1 MISRGELLAKW
12 EREGREELGKAL
24 IQRKREFLIGVD
36 SAREE
41 EKVAVDFLAWHL
53 VRRRKGARGAMVV
66 PTYGDWRDTQRRWLG
81 QELGEQVE
89 ELRVA
94 TEGGGGKEV
103 GGEDVGKASD
113 VVIYSYARFLNL
125 LDRCKGRIPFRFVV
139 FMGFDE
145 ILTGVNSYQ
154 ADAIGVYLG
163 RLDERFRP
171 RCLFLIKHPEVQ
183 GMEVYLEKS
192 FPDVQT
198 FKFGTRTLVEEAT
211 VGYKAILWTGR
222 RRERFEERVL
232 RLCSV
237 IEAQGG
243 EWEKGGVIDVVVPKK
258 LRAEVRRTLQAREWG
273 RRFQVQGAGNNDPGA
288 GGRVVVWLYGR
299 TWWWMERIARQV
311 ATYERGTKVLVV
323 GEEEKLQYFHL
334 HYGARWTEKLEQ
346 LRTWNFHRIVG
357 ENRKKTAARFAEWLR
372 EQEAP
377 LTEWGEVGVVVTGK
391 ERRRELEVAC
401 WEKGMGVKVQS
412 FGEGGREPGRRV
424 WMWVEGRVS
433 GTEVARSVAGVPE
446 GAEIGLVGERG
457 KLRRVKE
464 AMGCRRAPDDEGL
477 KDLVLCL
484 LRRWRGR
491 GEFWE
496 LVRRSYAYHWTYN
509 WRWFKETKVKAVL
522 KELEGWRLMK
532 SVWDE
537 EDEARRRKKAE
548 RRQREAAYEV
558 EGAGEEEQEEAGK
571 EREGRK
577 KQSSYRCTKAGRELS
592 KGLITFTRFRWGVK
606 QLLRL
611 VKERR
616 LTEQALTK
624 VVAELAGST
633 ERDFFKALKLLKK
646 KELTPERAL
655 YLSEHEKIKPF
666 EGTLWGFRR
675 AFITLQGM
683 FKNFPEFKGIVRAV
697 RYPVVVRR
705 AMEQEKEDEVVEQGQ
720 ERWVHKPGS
729 YETDLSAII
738 RELEKRWEELNEE
751 KESRWL
757 VKKAYMT
764 YREVAKE
771 LRRSPRSIA
780 KWMNR
785 FVLNPNPWELER
797 LPAVLREALKK
808 LQEKVCERDYYR
820 GAHRPQKILLFIG
833 EGAIFEEAKKRLE
846 RRCGNCERFVKA
858 RQKCLLWHC
867 AELGPGKMAVLVR
880 GREARVCRSATAC
893 EYYVRRGKNILVAVE
908 RFPRW
913 RVGVKGKKRWG
924 CVRPGCKGRLRGRLK
939 RGYTARCGECG
950 TKYQRISNQKV
961 RIEIHQLKQLEA
973 DLRAIRGYLPR
984 RLKRAFRAA
993 RRPRVAKAYL
1003 LLDGYETRLTKTG
1016 LEVVYGL
1023 EKLVYKWRDLGHVSV
1038 REDWVLYERLVE
1050 QGVSVSFAA
1059 REDPGYEETLPELVE
1074 AVERARGRGVV
1085 KVYWCS
1091 LVLSVVLSTLDLLA
1105 EDSVGGSLLEG
1116 SWDFQARVKKAVWDQ
1131 VEQVVEFFRRGR
1143 FDAGAFRALE
1153 ARVNKICT
1161 QVIRE
1166 TLYEVSGDERIV
1178 NPEIGRT
1185 RGRKAGGRIF
1195 ETPVEIAKAATCFDA
1210 AANWAF
1216 RTNRYKLRGINAR
1229 AGWGWRSVP
1238 FASHAPKDKP
1248 GLSAHLDFEEVARLV
1263 VRNRLF
1269 GAFLRGEVKGE
1280 DFLEVPT
1287 EPLFAVFAPRPRTM
1301 KWVRELVEQ
1310 TLMREQEY
1318 GGRAMRLEEAH
1329 RTHVEQLVVVLL
1341 AGGDSCARYQPLVYR
1356 PARESLKQ
1364 GEEFKQLGALVWDYV
1379 KDCPW
1384 REEVWKWFGKV
1395 WRPIEGW
1402 FNG

>member
-12 EREGREELGKAL
+12 EREGREKLGKAL

-36 SAREE
+36 SVREE

-53 VRRRKGARGAMVV
+53 VRRRKGARGVMVV
-66 PTYGDWRDTQRRWLG
+66 PTYGDWRDTQRHWLG
-81 QELGEQVE
+81 QELGEQVG
-89 ELRVA
+89 ELIVA

-103 GGEDVGKASD
+103 VGEGVGKASD
-113 VVIYSYARFLNL
+113 VVIYSYAGFLNL

-183 GMEVYLEKS
+183 GMEVYLEKC

-198 FKFGTRTLVEEAT
+198 FKFGTRALVEEAT
-211 VGYKAILWTGR
+211 GSYEAIPWTGR
-222 RRERFEERVL
+222 RRERFEERVR
-232 RLCSV
+232 RLCTM
-237 IEAQGG
+237 IEAQGE
-243 EWEKGGVIDVVVPKK
+243 EWEGGGVIDVVVPKK
-258 LRAEVRRTLQAREWG
+258 LREEVRRTLRAKEWG
-273 RRFQVQGAGNNDPGA
+273 RRFQVQGSESDGPRAGE
-288 GGRVVVWLYGR
+288 RVVVWLYGR
-299 TWWWMERIARQV
+299 AWWWMERIAREV

-323 GEEEKLQYFHL
+323 GEEQKLHYFQL
-334 HYGARWTEKLEQ
+334 HYGARWTEKLER
-346 LRTWNFHRIVG
+346 LRTRNFHRVVG
-357 ENRKKTAARFAEWLR
+357 ENRKETAARFAGWLR

-377 LTEWGEVGVVVTGK
+377 LTEWREVGVVVTGK

-412 FGEGGREPGRRV
+412 FGEGVREPGRRV

-446 GAEIGLVGERG
+446 GAEIGLVGDRG

-509 WRWFKETKVKAVL
+509 WEWFKETKVKAVL

-548 RRQREAAYEV
+548 RRRREAAYEI
-558 EGAGEEEQEEAGK
+558 EGAGEEEQEEVGK
-571 EREGRK
+571 EREGEE

-592 KGLITFTRFRWGVK
+592 KGLITFTRFRWGIK

-616 LTEQALTK
+616 LTEKVLTK

-675 AFITLQGM
+675 AFITLQSI
-683 FKNFPEFKGIVRAV
+683 FKNFPEFEGIVRAV

-705 AMEQEKEDEVVEQGQ
+705 AMEQKTEDEAAEQGQ

-738 RELEKRWEELNEE
+738 RELEKRWEELNEK
-751 KESRWL
+751 KEDRWL
-757 VKKAYMT
+757 VQKAYMT

-771 LRRSPRSIA
+771 LCRSPRSIA

-785 FVLNPNPWELER
+785 FVLNPNQWELER
-797 LPAVLREALKK
+797 LPAVLQEALKK
-808 LQEKVCERDYYR
+808 LQGKVCERDYYR
-820 GAHRPQKILLFIG
+820 GAHRPQKILLFMG
-833 EGAIFEEAKKRLE
+833 KGTIFEEAKKRLE
-846 RRCGNCERFVKA
+846 QRCGNCERFVKA
-858 RQKCLLWHC
+858 WQKCLLWHC
-867 AELGPGKMAVLVR
+867 AGLTPGKMTPLVR

-908 RFPRW
+908 RFATW
-913 RVGVKGKKRWG
+913 RVGVKGRKRWG

-950 TKYQRISNQKV
+950 TKYQQISKKKV

-1003 LLDGYETRLTKTG
+1003 LLDGNETRLTKAG
-1016 LEVVYGL
+1016 LEVVYGT
-1023 EKLVYKWRDLGHVSV
+1023 EKLVYRWRELGHVSV

-1050 QGVSVSFAA
+1050 QGVSVSFAT
-1059 REDPGYEETLPELVE
+1059 REDPIYEETLPELVE
-1074 AVERARGRGVV
+1074 AVERARAGGVV
-1085 KVYWCS
+1085 EVYWCS
-1091 LVLSVVLSTLDLLA
+1091 LILSVILSTLDLLA
-1105 EDSVGGSLLEG
+1105 KDTVGGSLLEG

-1131 VEQVVEFFRRGR
+1131 VEQVVEFFRRGQ

-1153 ARVNKICT
+1153 ARLNKIYT
-1161 QVIRE
+1161 QVMRK
-1166 TLYEVSGDERIV
+1166 TLYEICGDERIV
-1178 NPEIGRT
+1178 SPEVGRT

-1195 ETPVEIAKAATCFDA
+1195 ETPVEIAKAGSCLDA

-1216 RTNRYKLRGINAR
+1216 RTNRYKLRTINAR

-1238 FASHAPKDKP
+1238 FASHVPKDKP
-1248 GLSAHLDFEEVARLV
+1248 GLAAHLDFEEVARLV

-1269 GAFLRGEVKGE
+1269 GAFLRGELQVE
-1280 DFLEVPT
+1280 DFQEVPA
-1287 EPLFAVFAPRPRTM
+1287 ELLFAIFAPRPRTM
-1301 KWVRELVEQ
+1301 KRVRELVEQ
-1310 TLMREQEY
+1310 ALTRDHEY
-1318 GGRAMRLEEAH
+1318 GGRRMRVEKAH
-1329 RTHVEQLVVVLL
+1329 KSHVEQLVGVLL
-1341 AGGDSCARYQPLVYR
+1341 TGEEGYARYRPLVYQ
-1356 PARESLKQ
+1356 PARESLKRV
-1364 GEEFKQLGALVWDYV
+1364 EEVKQLGTLVQTYI

-1384 REEVWKWFGKV
+1384 GEEVGRWFGKV
-1395 WRPIEGW
+1395 WKPIEGW